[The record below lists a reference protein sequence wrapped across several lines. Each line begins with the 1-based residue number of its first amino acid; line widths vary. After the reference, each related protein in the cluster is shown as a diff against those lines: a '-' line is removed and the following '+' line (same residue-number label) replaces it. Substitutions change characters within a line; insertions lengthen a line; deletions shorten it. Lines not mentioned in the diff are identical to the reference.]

1 MVDNCPENVL
11 GGRESIS
18 WGASFDSH
26 SSSDLRPS
34 SMGAASWVVGL
45 VSVALERATLEGH
58 GLGTSS
64 SSDLVG
70 IAPFC
75 DLVYQVSG
83 LRQSWIYHIV
93 DYSLFRDDFLITM
106 RLKMV
111 EIFEVTQDLLQIV
124 HLILLGSEEVPEVTV
139 WVTGGISLL
148 SHNQLFTTQTFKPFF
163 RCDRAL
169 TIHCTMHV
177 CACGLVAGAL

>member
-1 MVDNCPENVL
+1 MVNNCPENVL

-45 VSVALERATLEGH
+45 VSVALERATLEVH

-70 IAPFC
+70 MAYLALLH
-75 DLVYQVSG
+75 DLVDQVSG
-83 LRQSWIYHIV
+83 LSQS
-93 DYSLFRDDFLITM
+93 LI
-106 RLKMV
+106 
-111 EIFEVTQDLLQIV
+111 
-124 HLILLGSEEVPEVTV
+124 
-139 WVTGGISLL
+139 
-148 SHNQLFTTQTFKPFF
+148 
-163 RCDRAL
+163 
-169 TIHCTMHV
+169 
-177 CACGLVAGAL
+177 